1 MEDIVKRGQYMREF
15 LTLMGELFLI
25 TILQNVAVFFNAEKS
40 SYMKELINIACYL
53 GAMYLILQ
61 FAYENIFGQIMNM
74 FSF

>member
-1 MEDIVKRGQYMREF
+1 MREF

-25 TILQNVAVFFNAEKS
+25 TILQNVVVFFNAEKS

-61 FAYENIFGQIMNM
+61 FAYENIFGQIINM